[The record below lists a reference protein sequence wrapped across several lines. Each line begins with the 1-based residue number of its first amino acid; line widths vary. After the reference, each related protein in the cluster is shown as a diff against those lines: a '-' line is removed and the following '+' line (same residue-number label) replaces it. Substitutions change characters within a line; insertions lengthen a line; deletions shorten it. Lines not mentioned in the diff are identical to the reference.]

1 MKTERNKIYEQKSA
15 DPNDTRSNTV
25 QQEQSENLKQEK
37 ETYNT
42 GNKNG

>member
-1 MKTERNKIYEQKSA
+1 MNKKSA
-15 DPNDTRSNTV
+15 DLNNTRSYTA
-25 QQEQSENLKQEK
+25 QQKHSENPKQEK